1 MSPQQ
6 ILGGRPDGRS
16 DLCSL
21 GVLLYEM
28 LSGER
33 PFDGP
38 DDRSTSLRIR
48 RDPVP
53 PLSKK
58 AAGVSQALERM
69 TQRCLEKMPSDRFDG
84 TLEACASLE
93 AAAQELGA
101 EPTAPLLRDTLIR
114 ARLVDGSPVKGAV
127 TRKVRPSE

>member
-53 PLSKK
+53 PLGKK
-58 AAGVSQALERM
+58 VQGVSPALERF
-69 TQRCLEKMPSDRFDG
+69 TQRCLEKMASDRFD
-84 TLEACASLE
+84 TSQEACAALE
-93 AAAQELGA
+93 AAARELGA
-101 EPTAPLLRDTLIR
+101 E
-114 ARLVDGSPVKGAV
+114 
-127 TRKVRPSE
+127 